1 MTNFIYNNIVLFSAF
16 IILGLLIINHEIKA
30 HFSSTKNISCDDLIN
45 ILNNSKTILI
55 DTRRSDEFKS
65 GHIVGAKNYSL
76 EELDSLDLGSMDNAI
91 ITYAS
96 DEKSAIQAADKIA
109 KRGAREVFYLEGGL
123 TSWVDNSMPLS
134 GEK

>member
-1 MTNFIYNNIVLFSAF
+1 
-16 IILGLLIINHEIKA
+16 
-30 HFSSTKNISCDDLIN
+30 
-45 ILNNSKTILI
+45 
-55 DTRRSDEFKS
+55 
-65 GHIVGAKNYSL
+65 
-76 EELDSLDLGSMDNAI
+76 MDNAI